1 MMSQRNV
8 EKVIG
13 RLVTDEGF
21 RRRFAEDRDAMV
33 QEILDHGLD
42 LNPCERRA
50 LLALD
55 PQRIA
60 QFAEQLDP
68 CIQKVELGTHGAPE
82 GRRHE
87 VAPARSADHGLG
99 TLKAPDT
106 AVPSAD
112 DGPRA
117 RGRTDDDR
125 GQGDDS

>member
-21 RRRFAEDRDAMV
+21 RRRFAEDRDAML

-68 CIQKVELGTHGAPE
+68 CIQKVELGTHGHQGDVWGGDPGSPE
-82 GRRHE
+82 RAAAE
-87 VAPARSADHGLG
+87 
-99 TLKAPDT
+99 
-106 AVPSAD
+106 PS
-112 DGPRA
+112 PV
-117 RGRTDDDR
+117 DDDR